1 MSSPAHLTRSGN
13 ALLAALPQAALA
25 GLQFSHVTLP
35 QREVCF
41 DAGDLIQRVYFP
53 TGGLISLVVSTD
65 KGEMIEAGI
74 IGREGAAGL
83 QSVLGQRFSF
93 PRAVVQIAGTF
104 YVVSAEALKRA
115 IAASEEA
122 KALVQLYIETLW
134 AEAHDLC
141 LQCYS

>member
-1 MSSPAHLTRSGN
+1 VSSPAHLTLSGN
-13 ALLAALPQAALA
+13 ALLAALPHAALA

-65 KGEMIEAGI
+65 KGDLIEAGI

-83 QSVLGQRFSF
+83 QSILGQRFFFSTRSRPDCGDFSCSF
-93 PRAVVQIAGTF
+93 RRGFKAGNR
-104 YVVSAEALKRA
+104 S
-115 IAASEEA
+115 
-122 KALVQLYIETLW
+122 
-134 AEAHDLC
+134 
-141 LQCYS
+141 